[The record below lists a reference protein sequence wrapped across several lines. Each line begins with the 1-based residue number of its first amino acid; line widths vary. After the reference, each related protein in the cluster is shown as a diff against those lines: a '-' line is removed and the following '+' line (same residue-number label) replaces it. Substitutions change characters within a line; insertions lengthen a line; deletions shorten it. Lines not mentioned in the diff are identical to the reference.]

1 MATETVRIRRYPNR
15 RFYDRTGRCYVT
27 LQDIESMVCEGR
39 TVEVEDSKT
48 GEDLTRQ
55 VLTQILLERHPEKMD
70 LLFPASVLHSVL
82 QSNDLVMDFWRS
94 CLRQSL
100 EALQGWQ
107 KRGMG
112 SASPLGWMS
121 AFFPFSGFGAG
132 VSATG
137 GVATAG
143 EGHVLSDRI
152 AEIEGRINRLEA
164 GETAEVVD
172 KAQKK
177 GKKLAAARGEEADVG
192 SSEPSGVEQLEGL
205 EQRLTS
211 LERPR
216 RRSR

>member
-55 VLTQILLERHPEKMD
+55 VLTQILLERHPDKMD
-70 LLFPASVLHSVL
+70 LLFPASVLHSIL
-82 QSNDLVMDFWRS
+82 QANDLVMDFWRS

-100 EALQGWQ
+100 AALQGWEKQ
-107 KRGMG
+107 GMG
-112 SASPLGWMS
+112 AASPLGWMS

-132 VSATG
+132 VGTPAATTESSAL
-137 GVATAG
+137 A
-143 EGHVLSDRI
+143 HRI
-152 AEIEGRINRLEA
+152 AEIEDRINRLEA
-164 GETAEVVD
+164 GEAETPGDEAGPEV
-172 KAQKK
+172 KK
-177 GKKLAAARGEEADVG
+177 GSNASSPGTEGE
-192 SSEPSGVEQLEGL
+192 PLEGL
-205 EQRLTS
+205 EQRLRK

>member
-27 LQDIESMVCEGR
+27 LQDIESMVCEGH

-55 VLTQILLERHPEKMD
+55 VLTQILLERHPDKMD
-70 LLFPASVLHSVL
+70 LLFPASVLHSIL
-82 QSNDLVMDFWRS
+82 QANDLVMDFWRS

-100 EALQGWQ
+100 AALQGWEKQ
-107 KRGMG
+107 GMG
-112 SASPLGWMS
+112 AASPLGWMS

-132 VSATG
+132 VGSPA
-137 GVATAG
+137 ATA
-143 EGHVLSDRI
+143 ESSALAHRI
-152 AEIEGRINRLEA
+152 AEIEDRINRLEA
-164 GETAEVVD
+164 GESEAEALEDAEASPAV
-172 KAQKK
+172 KK
-177 GKKLAAARGEEADVG
+177 GSNASSAGAG
-192 SSEPSGVEQLEGL
+192 SGPLEGL
-205 EQRLTS
+205 EQRLRK